1 MPKGSSKLE
10 TCMLGN
16 GQDMIWFPGGLW
28 RIWNCTK
35 LGSSMLVF
43 SVLPEFADYTVGFAS
58 LYSVE
63 ILGMLSLYHSFLIS
77 FSVEILGMFR
87 Y

>member
-1 MPKGSSKLE
+1 MKKCLKNVMK
-10 TCMLGN
+10 T
-16 GQDMIWFPGGLW
+16 
-28 RIWNCTK
+28 
-35 LGSSMLVF
+35 
-43 SVLPEFADYTVGFAS
+43 
-58 LYSVE
+58 VE

>member
-1 MPKGSSKLE
+1 MFLKDVDECMESNNTLCQKGAVCTNKNGSYYCDCPPGCYRDDDKPEYECVRNKGKL
-10 TCMLGN
+10 
-16 GQDMIWFPGGLW
+16 
-28 RIWNCTK
+28 
-35 LGSSMLVF
+35 
-43 SVLPEFADYTVGFAS
+43 
-58 LYSVE
+58 VE

>member
-1 MPKGSSKLE
+1 M
-10 TCMLGN
+10 
-16 GQDMIWFPGGLW
+16 
-28 RIWNCTK
+28 
-35 LGSSMLVF
+35 
-43 SVLPEFADYTVGFAS
+43 VGMGRDEN
-58 LYSVE
+58 LIIYVE